1 MEELAEVYSRA
12 LFEVAQERDVLDD
25 VRDQLGV
32 DVPEGEYVTLGG
44 FLFDAF
50 GHIPEEGERL
60 NHDGWEMRVAEMDR
74 RRVAK
79 VVVQAVG
86 DPGTEEEPSPS

>member
-1 MEELAEVYSRA
+1 M
-12 LFEVAQERDVLDD
+12 RDHV
-25 VRDQLGV
+25 GV
-32 DVPEGEYVTLGG
+32 NVPEGEYVTIGG

-60 NHDGWEMRVAEMDR
+60 TYDGWELRVAEMDK

-79 VVVQAVG
+79 VVGQAPDDTVAE
-86 DPGTEEEPSPS
+86 DEPSAG

>member
-1 MEELAEVYSRA
+1 MAEPATNDGNV
-12 LFEVAQERDVLDD
+12 LTTLDD
-25 VRDQLGV
+25 RVPTAFYWQLTLLA
-32 DVPEGEYVTLGG
+32 TLGG

-60 NHDGWEMRVAEMDR
+60 THDGWEFRVAEMDK

-79 VVVQAVG
+79 VVVQGTDATA
-86 DPGTEEEPSPS
+86 TEETPATA

>member
-1 MEELAEVYSRA
+1 M
-12 LFEVAQERDVLDD
+12 DI
-25 VRDQLGV
+25 
-32 DVPEGEYVTLGG
+32 PEGEYVTLGG

-60 NHDGWEMRVAEMDR
+60 TYDGWELRVAEMDK

-79 VVVQAVG
+79 VVVQAARRRRR
-86 DPGTEEEPSPS
+86 PRTPAERQR